1 MGCHRCHPAGDVGVV
16 SPCWGPVLSHWWRQG
31 TLWWGRGVVSPRWG
45 RVAPPLPPD
54 TPLGTLGLSPLR
66 QCAAGGAVSP
76 YGGDRGRPGG
86 AVIRWWGQGGV
97 TALGTGGCH
106 PWGGVQQA
114 VTARVTPTGTHGGP
128 RAPHC
133 ACARRAQQTA
143 RAHTPRPHGPR
154 TAHARSIASGP
165 ARMRTHSPAAPHACA
180 FAPPAPPVAAH
191 MRSSSRPHRPHAC
204 AVPLPP
210 EGQRVRSTAAATP
223 TLTSPNPGRSPG
235 SGAAQ
240 GRAEGGSAGRTGCRP
255 GPGGAASPRSASWRP
270 LRCRRRPAAL
280 T

>member
-1 MGCHRCHPAGDVGVV
+1 MSPLSPCWGRGGRVTLLGTGAVTLVETGDALVGTWCCVTPLGTCRPPTPPRHPAGDIGVV
-16 SPCWGPVLSHWWRQG
+16 TPPAVRCWWGCVTLWGGQG
-31 TLWWGRGVVSPRWG
+31 TPWWGCDKVV
-45 RVAPPLPPD
+45 
-54 TPLGTLGLSPLR
+54 
-66 QCAAGGAVSP
+66 
-76 YGGDRGRPGG
+76 
-86 AVIRWWGQGGV
+86 
-97 TALGTGGCH
+97 GTGGCH

-223 TLTSPNPGRSPG
+223 TLTSPDPGRSPG

-270 LRCRRRPAAL
+270 LRRRRRPAAL

>member
-1 MGCHRCHPAGDVGVV
+1 MSPLSPCWGRGGRVTLLGTGAVTLVETGDALVGTWCCVTPLGTCRPPTPPRHPAGDIGVV
-16 SPCWGPVLSHWWRQG
+16 TPPAVRCWWGCV
-31 TLWWGRGVVSPRWG
+31 TLWG
-45 RVAPPLPPD
+45 
-54 TPLGTLGLSPLR
+54 
-66 QCAAGGAVSP
+66 
-76 YGGDRGRPGG
+76 
-86 AVIRWWGQGGV
+86 GQGGV

-165 ARMRTHSPAAPHACA
+165 AHMRTHSPAAPHACA

-191 MRSSSRPHRPHAC
+191 MRTL
-204 AVPLPP
+204 LPP
-210 EGQRVRSTAAATP
+210 PQAARMRGAAAP
-223 TLTSPNPGRSPG
+223 
-235 SGAAQ
+235 
-240 GRAEGGSAGRTGCRP
+240 
-255 GPGGAASPRSASWRP
+255 
-270 LRCRRRPAAL
+270 
-280 T
+280 